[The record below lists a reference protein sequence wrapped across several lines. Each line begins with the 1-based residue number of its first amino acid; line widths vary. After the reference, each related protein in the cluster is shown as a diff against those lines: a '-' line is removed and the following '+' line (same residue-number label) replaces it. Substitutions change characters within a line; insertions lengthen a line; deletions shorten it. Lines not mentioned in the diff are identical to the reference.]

1 MHVSSRALSFS
12 VGAAAVASSS
22 SSSFMLQDLLPATGS
37 SIGGTLWIS
46 KKTVPP
52 LHRLAEETRVVD
64 LAIRARAVVLAP
76 PRSPSSLPSEGVEP
90 GRSRRWQA
98 PGLAIWLQPQPLGKA
113 ARATAASVDKTG
125 AELGHHR
132 FEHARRPAVVAAQ
145 VVALQHQPSAS
156 LTPSTA
162 SLPLTPTPCHFFSLR
177 WPSWMTV
184 PNYFMKLFSADIQ
197 KMLLIICC
205 GVLRNVLIPG

>member
-1 MHVSSRALSFS
+1 
-12 VGAAAVASSS
+12 
-22 SSSFMLQDLLPATGS
+22 
-37 SIGGTLWIS
+37 
-46 KKTVPP
+46 
-52 LHRLAEETRVVD
+52 
-64 LAIRARAVVLAP
+64 
-76 PRSPSSLPSEGVEP
+76 VEP

-184 PNYFMKLFSADIQ
+184 PNYFMVIYLSFASLTVIVQISEFLDDV
-197 KMLLIICC
+197 MLSSLMPKCTTC
-205 GVLRNVLIPG
+205 